1 MSTSRTVDV
10 ALDGEWNGWK
20 ATMKADGI
28 SARVFIELSSGD
40 VERQMVAL
48 SKLVVSHEFQDGD
61 GNKVEDILD
70 APMEVLGVLIG
81 KWGEAVAA
89 LPPR

>member
-1 MSTSRTVDV
+1 MSNARTVEV
-10 ALDGEWNGWK
+10 VLDGEWAGYR

-28 SARVFIELSSGD
+28 SARVFIELSSGN
-40 VERQMVAL
+40 VERQMLAL
-48 SKLVVSHEFQDGD
+48 GKLVVSHEFQDGD
-61 GNKVEDILD
+61 GNRVDDILD
-70 APMEVLGVLIG
+70 APMEALGILIG

>member
-1 MSTSRTVDV
+1 MSTARTVDV
-10 ALDGEWNGWK
+10 ILDGEWAGYK

-28 SARVFIELSSGD
+28 SARVFIELSSGN
-40 VERQMVAL
+40 VERQMLAL
-48 SKLVVSHEFQDGD
+48 GKLVVSHEFQDGD
-61 GNKVEDILD
+61 GNKVDDILD

>member
-1 MSTSRTVDV
+1 MSSARTVEV
-10 ALDGEWNGWK
+10 VLDGEFEGWR

-28 SARVFIELSSGD
+28 SARVFIELSSGN

-48 SKLVVSHEFQDGD
+48 GKLVVSHEFQDGD
-61 GNKVEDILD
+61 GNVVEDILD
-70 APMEVLGVLIG
+70 APMEALGILIG
-81 KWGEAVAA
+81 KWGEAVAS

>member
-1 MSTSRTVDV
+1 MSSSRTVEV
-10 ALDGEWNGWK
+10 VLDGVFDGWK

-28 SARVFIELSSGD
+28 SARVFIELSSGS

-48 SKLVVSHEFQDGD
+48 GKLVVSHDFQDGD
-61 GNKVEDILD
+61 GSPVEDILD
-70 APMEVLGVLIG
+70 SPMEALGILIG

>member
-1 MSTSRTVDV
+1 MSGARTVEV
-10 ALDGEWNGWK
+10 ILDGEFNGWK

-28 SARVFIELSSGD
+28 SARVFIELSSGN
-40 VERQMVAL
+40 VERQMVSL
-48 SKLVVSHEFQDGD
+48 GKLVISHDFQDGD
-61 GNKVEDILD
+61 GNRVDDILD
-70 APMEVLGVLIG
+70 APMESLGALIG

>member
-1 MSTSRTVDV
+1 MGSSRTVEV
-10 ALDGEWNGWK
+10 VLDGEFDGWR

-28 SARVFIELSSGD
+28 SARVFIELSSGN

-48 SKLVVSHEFQDGD
+48 GKLVVSHEFQDGD
-61 GNKVEDILD
+61 GSPVEDILD
-70 APMEVLGVLIG
+70 SPMEALGILIG

>member
-1 MSTSRTVDV
+1 MGSARTVDV
-10 ALDGEWNGWK
+10 VLDGEFEGWK

-28 SARVFIELSSGD
+28 SARVFIELSSGN

-48 SKLVVSHEFQDGD
+48 GKLVVSHDFQDGD

-70 APMEVLGVLIG
+70 APMEALGLAIG